1 MGIAIARRQQA
12 EAICK
17 SFMVKYG
24 HVPEEYRELDA
35 EIAAEKER
43 A

>member
-1 MGIAIARRQQA
+1 MGIATARRQQA
-12 EAICK
+12 DAVCM

-24 HVPEEYRELDA
+24 HVPEEYRELNA